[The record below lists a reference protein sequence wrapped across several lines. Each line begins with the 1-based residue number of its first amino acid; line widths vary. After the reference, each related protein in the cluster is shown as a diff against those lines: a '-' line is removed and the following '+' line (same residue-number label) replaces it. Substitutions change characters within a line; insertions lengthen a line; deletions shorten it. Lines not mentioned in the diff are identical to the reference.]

1 MAQSYFPLRWES
13 TGDHQWWFASPI
25 DYAAANGHYD
35 LVRELLR
42 LDINLLIKLT
52 SLRRIR
58 RLESLWDDDSRF
70 VDAARCRAS
79 VARNLLK
86 ECEEKD
92 GKNSLLKAGYGGWLL
107 YTAASAGDLAFVQ
120 ELLERDPLLV
130 FGEGEYGLTDILY
143 AAARG
148 KNIRV
153 FRIILEFSLS
163 PRGFGVAS
171 GSHTDVGSEMSMFT
185 LEVLNRA
192 VHAAARGG
200 NLEML
205 KELLKGCDDVLAYR
219 DVNGSTV
226 LHAASGRGQVEVV
239 DFLINSFMLVNS
251 QDNNGNT
258 ALHIAAF
265 RGHLLVVQTLTTF
278 SPSLI
283 SFVNKNGDTFL
294 HMGVAGFRTPGF
306 KRLDRQME
314 LIKTLINKDLN
325 LDQIINVQNNQGRT
339 VLHMAVMANFHS
351 DLIELLMS
359 VKSIDLNL
367 RDLDGFTPLDLLK
380 QQPKSPSSEILIK
393 ELILAGGISN
403 LKDNVRRRIPS
414 NSRMQGFGTS
424 PGTLFKISDAEIILC
439 IGIDTKAGNSE
450 RPSSCSDAS
459 KGEVRCE
466 LYNGCLMDR
475 RKNSLDKATSRIR
488 SLLQWPRQLKEK
500 KQNSPTGVLDAES
513 LDSLR
518 RLNQSAETPT
528 PLRQR
533 FSKQTSL
540 ATNKRTLPVRNSTPS
555 LVTKKRFASGLM
567 HGVIQAMPML
577 TPMSKSRSDVKQK
590 GVCVDTDA
598 PSCSNSF
605 EMGGGSKEN
614 DSQVKMG
621 SAKIR
626 VMNHYFCFGAQGLA
640 TEDPVTGQRS
650 NRMFKRSILSAA

>member
-70 VDAARCRAS
+70 VDAAKCRAS

-86 ECEEKD
+86 ECEDKD

-107 YTAASAGDLAFVQ
+107 YTAASAGDLTFVQ

-153 FRIILEFSLS
+153 FRIISEFALS

-171 GSHTDVGSEMSMFT
+171 GSHNDGGSEMSMFT
-185 LEVLNRA
+185 FEVLNRA
-192 VHAAARGG
+192 VQAAARGG

-205 KELLKGCDDVLAYR
+205 KELLKGCDNVLAYR

-239 DFLINSFMLVNS
+239 DFLINSFLLINS

-265 RGHLLVVQTLTTF
+265 RGHLLVVQTLITF

-283 SFVNKNGDTFL
+283 SFANKNGDTFL

-367 RDLDGFTPLDLLK
+367 RDMDGFTPLDLLK

-403 LKDNVRRRIPS
+403 LKDNVKRHIPA
-414 NSRMQGFGTS
+414 NSRTHGFGTS

-439 IGIDTKAGNSE
+439 TGIDTKAGNSE

-488 SLLQWPRQLKEK
+488 SLLQWPRQFKEK
-500 KQNSPTGVLDAES
+500 KHNSPTRVLDAES

-518 RLNQSAETPT
+518 RLNQSAEAPT

-533 FSKQTSL
+533 FLKQTSL
-540 ATNKRTLPVRNSTPS
+540 ATNKRTLAVRNSTPS
-555 LVTKKRFASGLM
+555 PVTKKRFTSGLM
-567 HGVIQAMPML
+567 HGVIQVMPML

-605 EMGGGSKEN
+605 EMGDGSKES
-614 DSQVKMG
+614 DSQVKTG
-621 SAKIR
+621 SGKK